1 MFDGHPHPQQ
11 CSGTLTFINH
21 QYAIRRTRTGKIP
34 GKGERLSFLSA
45 SNGGGRKVNAMTAN
59 SALTSDSKF
68 RLIPQADGSFAPRTS
83 NAFDLVSADDDGG
96 LAHGSPQIDN
106 LFATQ
111 TQVQDWEKFRIQ
123 ETSPGEYTIQ
133 TVSGFFI
140 AVKNDF
146 TNISTRISFP
156 DEAPSIGYTAT
167 FELIMIST

>member
-123 ETSPGEYTIQ
+123 ETSRSEIQ
-133 TVSGFFI
+133 TVRGFFI

-156 DEAPSIGYTAT
+156 DEAPSIGYTAK
-167 FELIMIST
+167 FELIMTST